1 MYIGNLLNLSPGAM
15 SIPIKYS
22 LSIYI
27 ACSFKKA
34 GYSGEVHKKERG
46 QCPTM
51 LTEQDWTLKDLL
63 CGQEEEEAKLP
74 LRNRNKR
81 GKSQASKM
89 GPHFPLR

>member
-1 MYIGNLLNLSPGAM
+1 MDRE
-15 SIPIKYS
+15 
-22 LSIYI
+22 
-27 ACSFKKA
+27 
-34 GYSGEVHKKERG
+34 EVAINRNAKTNDRG
-46 QCPTM
+46 QYPTM

>member
-15 SIPIKYS
+15 FIPIKYP

-46 QCPTM
+46 QYPKI
-51 LTEQDWTLKDLL
+51 LTEQNWTLKDWSN
-63 CGQEEEEAKLP
+63 GQEAEEEKLS
-74 LRNRNKR
+74 LRNKR
-81 GKSQASKM
+81 GKSRAGKM
-89 GPHFPLR
+89 GPSFALR